1 MTAGGGRPER
11 GGGPSRGGPL
21 CVVLPYA
28 VADGA
33 RNMALDEA
41 MLRCAAGGRTLV
53 RFYGWDPWCVSLGR
67 NQPAPARLLGRA
79 RGEIRPG
86 LDAVRR
92 PTGGRSVFHGPEITY
107 AIACPDRAWG
117 GPKRLLRIVHGALAE
132 GLRSIGVPVDDI
144 PPNSPAASGSSAMSG
159 RSAASGS
166 AAGTGSAAGPVLS
179 TAACFRDPAPGELTV
194 GGRKLV
200 GSAQRRRGGGLLQHG
215 SILLD
220 DRQALADLEGSAD
233 GMASSAA
240 PAWAGP
246 TAIGLRETLS
256 ATADVAMIVRR
267 LEAALAGAFGPP
279 ASPEDTAAVVP
290 ALERA
295 AAAYLP
301 EHRSAARLWRVD
313 ATTRLRGG
321 RRRFDAVYR
330 PA

>member
-1 MTAGGGRPER
+1 MTAGGGRPGR
-11 GGGPSRGGPL
+11 GGGSSRGGPP

-41 MLRCAAGGRTLV
+41 MLQCAAGGRTLV
-53 RFYGWDPWCVSLGR
+53 RLYGWDPWCVSLGR

-86 LDAVRR
+86 VDAVRR

-107 AIACPDRAWG
+107 AVACPDRAWG

-132 GLRSIGVPVDDI
+132 GLRAIGVAIDEI
-144 PPNSPAASGSSAMSG
+144 PRSPSATSD
-159 RSAASGS
+159 RSAAAGS
-166 AAGTGSAAGPVLS
+166 AAGTGSAAGPALS

-194 GGRKLV
+194 NGRKLV

-220 DRQALADLEGSAD
+220 DRQALADLEGTAA
-233 GMASSAA
+233 GTGSSAA
-240 PAWAGP
+240 AAWAGP
-246 TAIGLRETLS
+246 PAIGLRETLS

-279 ASPEDTAAVVP
+279 ASQEDAAAVVP

-295 AAAYLP
+295 AAACLP

-313 ATTRLRGG
+313 ATIEARGG
-321 RRRFDAVYR
+321 RRRLDAVRR

>member
-1 MTAGGGRPER
+1 MTAGGRWPGR
-11 GGGPSRGGPL
+11 GGGPSRGGPA

-41 MLRCAAGGRTLV
+41 MLQCAAGGRTLV

-79 RGEIRPG
+79 RGEICPG
-86 LDAVRR
+86 VDAVRR

-107 AIACPDRAWG
+107 AVACPDRAWG
-117 GPKRLLRIVHGALAE
+117 GPKRLLRTVHGALAE
-132 GLRSIGVPVDDI
+132 GLRSIGVAIDDV
-144 PPNSPAASGSSAMSG
+144 PRSRRAASGSSAVP
-159 RSAASGS
+159 
-166 AAGTGSAAGPVLS
+166 GPTLS

-215 SILLD
+215 SVLLE
-220 DRQALADLEGSAD
+220 DRQTLADLEGTAA
-233 GMASSAA
+233 GTGSSAA
-240 PAWAGP
+240 AAWAGP
-246 TAIGLRETLS
+246 PAIGLRETLS

-267 LEAALAGAFGPP
+267 LEAALADAFGPP
-279 ASPEDTAAVVP
+279 ASPEDAAAVVP

-295 AAAYLP
+295 AVACLP

-313 ATTRLRGG
+313 ATIEARGG
-321 RRRFDAVYR
+321 RRRLDAVRR